1 MKFLNKNFD
10 ELEIFAQSKKD
21 EYIGGFPFP
30 HIVIDNFFN
39 DFILNNILN
48 EFPNNLDNIVY
59 QYKTK
64 VEQKKFTLNDSKLL
78 SENINNFLNFLNS
91 QIFLNFFTNFDWY

>member
-21 EYIGGFPFP
+21 EYICGFPFP

-39 DFILNNILN
+39 D
-48 EFPNNLDNIVY
+48 V
-59 QYKTK
+59 
-64 VEQKKFTLNDSKLL
+64 
-78 SENINNFLNFLNS
+78 
-91 QIFLNFFTNFDWY
+91 